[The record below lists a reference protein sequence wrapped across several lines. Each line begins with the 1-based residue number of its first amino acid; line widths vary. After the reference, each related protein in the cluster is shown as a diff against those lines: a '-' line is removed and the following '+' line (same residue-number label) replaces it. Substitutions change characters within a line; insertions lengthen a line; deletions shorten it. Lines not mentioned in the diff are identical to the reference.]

1 MQTVGPER
9 HNNRKS
15 KGPTEKPLQ
24 PRDLGP
30 ERLAVLE
37 VGRGAVP
44 NIQAVG
50 GQELVVSGE

>member
-1 MQTVGPER
+1 MR
-9 HNNRKS
+9 LR
-15 KGPTEKPLQ
+15 KGPRALVDVQ
-24 PRDLGP
+24 QSRDLGP

-44 NIQAVG
+44 NIQAVE